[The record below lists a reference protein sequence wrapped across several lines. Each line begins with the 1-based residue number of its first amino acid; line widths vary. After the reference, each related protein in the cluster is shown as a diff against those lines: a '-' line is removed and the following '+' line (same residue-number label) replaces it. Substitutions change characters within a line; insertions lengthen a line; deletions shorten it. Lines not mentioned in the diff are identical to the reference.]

1 MKTKEAEKMKGL
13 ARKAAYV
20 GAGIGIVLFAIFG
33 LMPGSLVG
41 GAMGLNLVGAIFGTP
56 VSSALV
62 PRLVVGASMLLGVT
76 VSGIIF
82 VSGCTLAGWLLAA
95 PIEMAGTHRKSEKIA

>member
-1 MKTKEAEKMKGL
+1 MKRKEEKKMKGL
-13 ARKAAYV
+13 ARKASYM

-41 GAMGLNLVGAIFGTP
+41 GAMGLNLAGAIFGTP
-56 VSSALV
+56 VGSALL
-62 PRLVVGASMLLGVT
+62 PRLIVGASMLLGVT

-82 VSGCTLAGWLLAA
+82 VSGCTLAGWLLGA
-95 PIEMAGTHRKSEKIA
+95 PIEMVGAHRKAEKIA